1 MSLSSSLFIGI
12 SGLSSSGTALSQVS
26 NNIANLNTIGF
37 KGSRADFEEILAS
50 TQLGGGTDIASMSA
64 LFSQGA
70 LENTESPTD
79 LAIDGEG
86 FFIVKGQKSDEPLY
100 TRAGQFSL
108 NSKGELANPNGLTLQ
123 GWPTDENGK
132 PNGVI
137 DNITLRGEIPIVSAA
152 KASEGAKIIMNLDAQ
167 ESANLPAFDPADAS
181 ATSHFSSSMTLYDSQ
196 GNGHPVT
203 LYFRKSATDTWEAHL
218 VTDGSNVEGGATGA
232 PTEIGT
238 DTLGFDSNGK
248 LTTTM
253 PLSFDIDFALNG
265 EVNPDDDPKTI
276 EFDLSGTSQFG
287 TTSSVLFQEQD
298 GYALGFLSRFSI
310 DRDGFI
316 QGTFTNGRSRPIYQ
330 IALSNFTNPQGLDRI
345 GGNLF
350 VPTPRSGEPT
360 SPGEPSTGSLGRIVS
375 NTLEQSNV
383 DLAGEFVRLI
393 TLQRGFQA
401 NSRTISSTS
410 QLLQDL
416 INIVS

>member
-12 SGLSSSGTALSQVS
+12 SGLSSSGNALSLVS

-37 KGSRADFEEILAS
+37 KASRADFEEILAS
-50 TQLGGGTDIASMSA
+50 TQLGGGTDIAAMTG
-64 LFSQGA
+64 LFSQGS

-86 FFIVKGQKSDEPLY
+86 FFIVKDNDSDEKFY

-108 NSKGELANPNGLTLQ
+108 NSRGELANPNGLALQ
-123 GWPTDENGK
+123 GWTIDENG
-132 PNGVI
+132 NVRDI
-137 DNITLRGEIPIVSAA
+137 DNISLRGKTPIISPA
-152 KASEGAKIIMNLDAQ
+152 KATERAQFILNLDAQ
-167 ESANLPAFDPADAS
+167 ERADLPAFNPADAS
-181 ATSHFSSSMTLYDSQ
+181 ETSHFSSSMTLYDPQ
-196 GNGHPVT
+196 GNGHTVT
-203 LYFRKSATDTWEAHL
+203 LYFRKSDDATSSWEVHL
-218 VTDGSNVEGGATGA
+218 VTDGSNLEGGTEKT
-232 PTEIGT
+232 PTEIGMA
-238 DTLGFDSNGK
+238 TLTFDNEGN
-248 LTTTM
+248 LTPAP
-253 PLSFDIDFALNG
+253 PLSFDIDFAING
-265 EVNPDDDPKTI
+265 EINPDDPQTI
-276 EFDLSGTSQFG
+276 EFDLSGTTQFG
-287 TTSSVLFQEQD
+287 TTSTVLFQEQN
-298 GYALGFLSRFSI
+298 GYTAGLLSRFSI

-316 QGTFTNGRSRPIYQ
+316 QGTFTNGRTRSIAQ
-330 IALSNFTNPQGLDRI
+330 IALSTFGSPQGLDRI

-350 VPTPRSGEPT
+350 VPTSRSGDPT
-360 SPGEPSTGSLGRIVS
+360 PPGRANTGSLGGIVS

-401 NSRTISSTS
+401 NARTISSTS